1 MRTACVLGVDIGTSS
16 CKVCAVDAEG
26 RLAGV
31 ASQSYPIMSL
41 KPGWSEQDP
50 REWVP
55 ALEGALKAVGEKI
68 PIHRPDVGGLAVSSA
83 AHIAVLMDKAHE
95 PVRESIL
102 WNDQRSD
109 AEAARLAAESGLLIF
124 QCTRN
129 QASPTWTLPQ
139 LLWVKRHEPDVWKRV
154 RSVCLSKDYVIGRL
168 TGRFCTDPAT
178 AVSSLLYD
186 VDAEHWS
193 DSLCDLLGIGATSLP
208 EVVPATAI
216 AGNLLPEM
224 AERLGLPTGIP
235 VITGTLDSVSESYCA
250 GAVRPGD
257 SVLRL
262 GTAGGVQTILGGPPV
277 HSMLISYPHVMP
289 RLWLS
294 QAGTN
299 ACGASIQWATQALGG
314 ASGMTLDDLD
324 RLAASAA
331 PGSEGLFFHPYL
343 AGERCPHWDSRL
355 RGSFV
360 GLSLHHGR
368 EHLARAI
375 LEGVAYSLKD
385 AFSAL
390 QDGKPQGGTG
400 AMMTVVGGGVR
411 SAILARIVCD
421 VFGCPIRVAPE
432 VDSAYGAA
440 LLGLVALGWVPE
452 LAGAA
457 ANPLRSASELHPDP
471 ATTRRYAEAFLA
483 YREIHQGLRDFYHSE
498 PGISDA

>member
-1 MRTACVLGVDIGTSS
+1 
-16 CKVCAVDAEG
+16 VCAVDAEG

-31 ASQSYPIMSL
+31 ASQSYPIRSP

-50 REWVP
+50 REWLP
-55 ALEGALKAVGEKI
+55 AFESALKAVSEEV
-68 PIHRPDVGGLAVSSA
+68 PVRLADVGGLAVSSA
-83 AHIAVLMDKAHE
+83 AHIAVLMDEAHE

-102 WNDQRSD
+102 WNDQRSG
-109 AEAARLAAESGLLIF
+109 AEAARLAADSGRLIF

-139 LLWVKRHEPDVWKRV
+139 LLWVKRHEPDVWKRAHF
-154 RSVCLSKDYVIGRL
+154 VCLSKDYVIGRL

-186 VDAEHWS
+186 VDAERWS
-193 DSLCDLLGIGATSLP
+193 DSLCDLLGIGASSLP
-208 EVVPATAI
+208 EVVPVTAI

-262 GTAGGVQTILGGPPV
+262 GTAGGVQTILDGPPV
-277 HSMLISYPHVMP
+277 HSRLISYPHVMP

-314 ASGMTLDDLD
+314 ASGMSLDDLN
-324 RLAASAA
+324 RLATSAS

-343 AGERCPHWDSRL
+343 AGERCPHWDSWL

-368 EHLARAI
+368 EHLARAV

-385 AFSAL
+385 AFSAF
-390 QDGKPQGGTG
+390 QGRETQAG
-400 AMMTVVGGGVR
+400 AGMMTVVGGGVR
-411 SAILARIVCD
+411 SAILTRIVCE
-421 VFGCPIRVAPE
+421 VFGCPIRVAPK

-440 LLGLVALGWVPE
+440 LLGVVALGWVPE
-452 LAGAA
+452 LAAAA
-457 ANPLRSASELHPDP
+457 ANPLRNGSELHPDP
-471 ATTRRYAEAFLA
+471 AASRRYAEAFLA

-498 PGISDA
+498 TGMSDA